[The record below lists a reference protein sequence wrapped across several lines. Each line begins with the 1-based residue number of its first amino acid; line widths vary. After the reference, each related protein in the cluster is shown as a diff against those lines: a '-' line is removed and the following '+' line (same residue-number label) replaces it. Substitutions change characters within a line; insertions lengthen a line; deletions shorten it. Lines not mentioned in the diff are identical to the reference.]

1 MNQLW
6 SETIHLDQKSSLFP
20 VSRKLSIVTTCIDTG
35 CEAVQA
41 WLQSAKKKDVQEG
54 STGIV
59 ALVSHGFT
67 APVEAKAP
75 TGCAA
80 LWPKP
85 KDGPKWVPN
94 G

>member
-1 MNQLW
+1 MIIGAW
-6 SETIHLDQKSSLFP
+6 PS
-20 VSRKLSIVTTCIDTG
+20 
-35 CEAVQA
+35 QA
-41 WLQSAKKKDVQEG
+41 WLQSAKKKDIQEG

-59 ALVSHGFT
+59 ALVAHGFM

-85 KDGPKWVPN
+85 KDSPKWVPK
-94 G
+94 GQIQDETRAFDAFGEAFIEFI